1 MATSLLGLTIAV
13 LSSIFNG
20 TFPAWKDCIANKP
33 DPVIFNGYVC
43 LGVLLSS
50 LPVPLVTGDRY
61 AFPFYGVCAGGLFV
75 FAALFSFIAQTKV
88 GLATAQ
94 AVWSSSAILVAFAWG
109 AFGPSEV
116 AAPMA
121 SLLLSLLAV
130 LIIIAGA
137 LIVVNCRDIARRISR
152 SSSREADGGQV
163 QIGTV
168 PAAESEAQEQANL
181 TSDGGTNVSDRLM
194 GLASAASVGIFGGSV
209 LVPFKFIPQDSAGLR
224 AVPSFGVGALI
235 VGIMVT
241 AAYSCLF
248 RKGPRH
254 EESGSTRQ
262 ALLFGILSGIT
273 WNAGN
278 LCSIVA
284 QEPPTSLPYGIA
296 YPILQCAMVFGGML
310 GIFVFREIQGLAVAI
325 FWLGATILVLG
336 VVVLSLFGPGSG
348 SSVTINAIA
357 ILS

>member
-1 MATSLLGLTIAV
+1 MATSLLGLTVAV

-20 TFPAWKDCIANKP
+20 SFPAWKDCLPNKP

-43 LGVLLSS
+43 LGAFLSS
-50 LPVPLVTGDRY
+50 LPVPLITGEQYR
-61 AFPFYGVCAGGLFV
+61 FPFFGVCAGGLFV
-75 FAALFSFIAQTKV
+75 FAVLFSFIACSKV

-121 SLLLSLLAV
+121 SLPLSLLAV

-137 LIVVNCRDIARRISR
+137 LIVVNCRDIAGRISG
-152 SSSREADGGQV
+152 SSAREGDGGGGQL

-168 PAAESEAQEQANL
+168 PAGETHRDSESQASL
-181 TSDGGTNVSDRLM
+181 TNDGGSNVSDRLV

-209 LVPFKFIPQDSAGLR
+209 LVPFKFIPQESGGLR
-224 AVPSFGVGALI
+224 AVPSFGVGALVI
-235 VGIMVT
+235 GTIVT
-241 AAYSCLF
+241 AAYSCIF
-248 RKGPRH
+248 KEH
-254 EESGSTRQ
+254 EQSDSRTKV
-262 ALLFGILSGIT
+262 FGIMSGIT
-273 WNAGN
+273 WNLGN

-284 QEPPTSLPYGIA
+284 QQPPFSLPYGIA
-296 YPILQCAMVFGGML
+296 YPILQCAMVFGGMF
-310 GIFVFREIQGLAVAI
+310 GIFVFREIQGFAVAI
-325 FWLGATILVLG
+325 FWLGAAILVLG

-348 SSVTINAIA
+348 SSITSGALT